1 MRYLLI
7 LSLLCCGCLGDVGS
21 KPDRKDEKR
30 SASSIPE
37 ITEIVRA
44 SEYGRENALAYY
56 WIFRVQAEN
65 IRGGGIKANEAERI
79 GQAMV
84 QNFGLKKGA
93 VDGLADAIQKQLKP
107 WAGDKDLLDWP
118 DGYCDKLME
127 IAESCRR
134 AAK

>member
-7 LSLLCCGCLGDVGS
+7 FCLLVCGCLGDVGS
-21 KPDRKDEKR
+21 KPDRKEEK
-30 SASSIPE
+30 SVSSIPE

-44 SEYGRENALAYY
+44 SEYGQKNALAYY
-56 WIFRVQAEN
+56 WIFRIQAEN
-65 IRGGGIKANEAERI
+65 IRSGGIKANEAERI

-107 WAGDKDLLDWP
+107 WAGKGNPEDYP
-118 DGYCDKLME
+118 DGFCDKLLQ

>member
-7 LSLLCCGCLGDVGS
+7 LSLLFCGCLGDVGS
-21 KPDRKDEKR
+21 KPDRKEEK
-30 SASSIPE
+30 SVSSIPE

-44 SEYGRENALAYY
+44 SEYGRKNALAYY
-56 WIFRVQAEN
+56 WIFRIQAEN

-107 WAGDKDLLDWP
+107 WAGKGNPEDYP
-118 DGYCDKLME
+118 DGFCDKLLQ